1 MPHYIIIAAI
11 ETATLLVIIILSWRW
26 TETELEITKGKPE

>member
-11 ETATLLVIIILSWRW
+11 ETATLFVIIILSWRW